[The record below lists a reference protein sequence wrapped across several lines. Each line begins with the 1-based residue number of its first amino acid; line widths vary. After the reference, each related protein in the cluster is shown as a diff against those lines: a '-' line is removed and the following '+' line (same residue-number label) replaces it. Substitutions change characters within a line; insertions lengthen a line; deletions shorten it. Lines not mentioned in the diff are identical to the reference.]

1 MKFAGM
7 LLLLAGWAIVVA
19 AIPLFPRTGMRAV
32 FVLAGCGVESLGLVL
47 SFRSE
52 AK

>member
-19 AIPLFPRTGMRAV
+19 AIPLFPGTGMRAV
-32 FVLAGCGVESLGLVL
+32 FVLAGCAVESVGLVL